1 MTCRQ
6 FPDPSR
12 WMRLQT
18 LSTRNAGYLSCVR
31 LSWGPKRPVRQAVR
45 HFYLVSKTGHG
56 TVLIDRRQKP
66 QTTTGRPTDAG
77 TSDKVIRRDAQ
88 VKRKWRLSKAPGS
101 SGRTR
106 FMTTKP
112 YAASAADARTSQG
125 LRPTIDLAPSPVP
138 NRAFPFIKHTDEQAA
153 LGLHKPIGLILASAY
168 VLGAACQLSGM
179 LTLHCCTIVADCGN
193 TCLLVE
199 RYVQMLIQPRTMYHV
214 SHCSKACSSCQM
226 ET

>member
-1 MTCRQ
+1 
-6 FPDPSR
+6 
-12 WMRLQT
+12 MRLQT
-18 LSTRNAGYLSCVR
+18 CSTRNAGYVR
-31 LSWGPKRPVRQAVR
+31 LSWGSKRPLRQGVR

-66 QTTTGRPTDAG
+66 QTNTGRPSDAG
-77 TSDKVIRRDAQ
+77 TGDKVIRRDAQ

-112 YAASAADARTSQG
+112 YAASAADSRTSQG
-125 LRPTIDLAPSPVP
+125 TQPSIDVAPNAVP

-168 VLGAACQLSGM
+168 ILGAACQLSGM
-179 LTLHCCTIVADCGN
+179 LTLHCCIIVAKHCH
-193 TCLLVE
+193 THRLVDH
-199 RYVQMLIQPRTMYHV
+199 YMQMLIQPCD
-214 SHCSKACSSCQM
+214 S
-226 ET
+226 